1 MNLNKVFLAG
11 NLTRNPEMRYTSTG
25 LAITTFGM
33 AINRGWASKDGDK
46 KEEVCYVDVD
56 AFGRTAEVI
65 AERFG
70 KGKPIFVE
78 GRLVFNQWDDK
89 SGQKR
94 STLKVAADSFQ
105 FVGGNNAKSDKQN
118 TPKVNVVEKDAPF

>member
-11 NLTRNPEMRYTSTG
+11 NLTRDPEMRYTPAG
-25 LAITTFGM
+25 LAIATFGL
-33 AINRGWASKDGDK
+33 AINRGWTSKDGEK
-46 KEEVCYVDVD
+46 KDEVCYVDVD

-65 AERFG
+65 AEHLR
-70 KGKPIFVE
+70 KGSPIFIE

-94 STLKVAADSFQ
+94 SMLKVAVDSFQ
-105 FVGGNNAKSDKQN
+105 FVGGNNAKSDRQN
-118 TPKVNVVEKDAPF
+118 TSKVGVDKESVPF